1 MYNICIIYFEK
12 MMFCCVWVF
21 WGEGGGGLVCDVVYL
36 VFSFLLDVKYFL
48 GYRIDKKIFYGVL
61 FLLI

>member
-1 MYNICIIYFEK
+1 
-12 MMFCCVWVF
+12 MFGF
-21 WGEGGGGLVCDVVYL
+21 FGGRGGGGLVCDVVYL

-61 FLLI
+61 F